1 MKDSEKRLLHCI
13 GWIDNELIL
22 EAEQTR
28 FPGRRWGHVLALAAC
43 LALVVAVPLGLSR
56 LQAPS
61 PGPAA
66 ASNPGEVSAPAETP
80 KAPKTEDA
88 DASIEESPVWDAS
101 EELATPVWELSYGNA
116 TILRTESLGSL
127 YLGMP
132 EQEILDLLQEPDA
145 TSNSGP
151 MTYPDGSEHLTWTY
165 YSRDLTLNLA
175 DTGDGWFLNEILMFG
190 KGTLSLSTGVGIG
203 AEETDVVQAYP
214 GALVYD
220 GESKVLEDGSWR
232 TVQELQY
239 VVGDRN
245 SGLTI
250 FLRDG
255 LVNTITL
262 GPWLL
267 SPPQEAWDLLQEPE
281 QPSYDLTSDE
291 ITIYAWAESH
301 WDIVTVT
308 DRSAKLVST
317 ILTITDPE
325 EPFQEEVKTSAWLD
339 FHNGTAVE
347 LTGDNHATV
356 WTYDTEA
363 LDFDQRDSLTLQF
376 SGVFQEL
383 DETVAEVMGDPNAV
397 WG

>member
-1 MKDSEKRLLHCI
+1 MTDSEKRLLGCI

-28 FPGRRWGHVLALAAC
+28 FPRRRWTSWAALAAC
-43 LALVVAVPLGLSR
+43 LALAAAVPFGLSR
-56 LQAPS
+56 LSGASPGEAAAPS
-61 PGPAA
+61 IR
-66 ASNPGEVSAPAETP
+66 AETVQTSEAA
-80 KAPKTEDA
+80 KNEDLPEA
-88 DASIEESPVWDAS
+88 AEEPESPVW
-101 EELATPVWELSYGNA
+101 EQSYGDA
-116 TILRTESLGSL
+116 AILRTESLGGL

-151 MTYPDGSEHLTWTY
+151 VTYPDGSEHLTWAY

-175 DTGDGWFLNEILMFG
+175 NTGDGWFLNEILMFN

-203 AEETDVVQAYP
+203 AEEAAVVQAYP
-214 GALVYD
+214 GAVVYD
-220 GESKVLEDGSWR
+220 SESKVLEDGSWR
-232 TVQELQY
+232 TVLELQY
-239 VVGDRN
+239 IVGDRN

-281 QPSYDLTSDE
+281 QPSYDLTADE

-308 DRSAKLVST
+308 DRSAKLLST
-317 ILTITDPE
+317 ILTIADPAE
-325 EPFQEEVKTSAWLD
+325 STQEEAKTSVWLD
-339 FHNGTAVE
+339 FRNGTAVE

-356 WTYDTEA
+356 WTYDAEA
-363 LDFDQRDSLTLQF
+363 LNPDRMDGLIPQF
-376 SGVFQEL
+376 SGVFQDL
-383 DETVAEVMGDPNAV
+383 DETVAEVMADPNAA

>member
-1 MKDSEKRLLHCI
+1 MTDSEKRLLGCI

-28 FPGRRWGHVLALAAC
+28 FPGRRWTSWVALAAC
-43 LALVVAVPLGLSR
+43 LALVAAVPFGLSR
-56 LQAPS
+56 LSGASPGEAAAPS
-61 PGPAA
+61 FRAETVQTPEAA
-66 ASNPGEVSAPAETP
+66 KNEEPPEAAETP
-80 KAPKTEDA
+80 EVSDA
-88 DASIEESPVWDAS
+88 LE
-101 EELATPVWELSYGNA
+101 TPVWEQSYGDA
-116 TILRTESLGSL
+116 AILRTESLGGL

-132 EQEILDLLQEPDA
+132 EQEILDLLQEPDT

-151 MTYPDGSEHLTWTY
+151 VAYPDGSTHVTWVY

-175 DTGDGWFLNEILMFG
+175 DTGDGWFLNEILMFN

-203 AEETDVVQAYP
+203 AEEAAVVQAYP
-214 GALVYD
+214 GAVVYD
-220 GESKVLEDGSWR
+220 SESKVLEDGSWR

-239 VVGDRN
+239 IVGDRN
-245 SGLTI
+245 SGLTV

-267 SPPQEAWDLLQEPE
+267 NPPQEAWELLQEPE
-281 QPSYDLTSDE
+281 QPPYNLTSDE
-291 ITIYAWAESH
+291 ITVYAWTESH

-308 DRSAKLVST
+308 DRSAKMIST
-317 ILTITDPE
+317 ILTITDPDE
-325 EPFQEEVKTSAWLD
+325 SSQEEATASVWLD
-339 FHNGTAVE
+339 FRNGTAVE

-363 LDFDQRDSLTLQF
+363 LDLDQKDSLTLQF
-376 SGVFQEL
+376 SGVFQDL
-383 DETVAEVMGDPNAV
+383 DETVEEAMGDPNAA

>member
-66 ASNPGEVSAPAETP
+66 ASNPGEASAPAETP
-80 KAPKTEDA
+80 KAPETEDA
-88 DASIEESPVWDAS
+88 DAPIEVS
-101 EELATPVWELSYGNA
+101 EEPEAPVWELSYGNA
-116 TILRTESLGSL
+116 AILRTESLGGL

-151 MTYPDGSEHLTWTY
+151 MTYPDGSVHVTWVY
-165 YSRDLTLNLA
+165 YSRDLTLHLA
-175 DTGDGWFLNEILMFG
+175 DTGEGWFLNRILMFS

-203 AEETDVVQAYP
+203 AEEPVVMDAYP
-214 GALVYD
+214 DAAVYD
-220 GESKVLEDGSWR
+220 SESKVLEDGAWR
-232 TVQELQY
+232 TVQEMQY
-239 VVGDRN
+239 IVGDRD
-245 SGLTI
+245 SGLTV

-267 SPPQEAWDLLQEPE
+267 DPPQEAWELLQEPE

-317 ILTITDPE
+317 ILTIADPE
-325 EPFQEEVKTSAWLD
+325 EPFQKEAGASVWLD
-339 FHNGTAVE
+339 FRNGTAVE

-363 LDFDQRDSLTLQF
+363 LDLDQRDSLTLQF
-376 SGVFQEL
+376 SGVFQDL
-383 DETVAEVMGDPNAV
+383 DETVAEVMGDPNAA

>member
-1 MKDSEKRLLHCI
+1 MKDSEKRLLRCI

-66 ASNPGEVSAPAETP
+66 ASNPGEASAPAETP
-80 KAPKTEDA
+80 KAPETEDA
-88 DASIEESPVWDAS
+88 DASIEVS
-101 EELATPVWELSYGNA
+101 EEPEAPVWELSYGNA
-116 TILRTESLGSL
+116 AILRTESLGGL

-151 MTYPDGSEHLTWTY
+151 MTYPDGSVHVTWVY

-175 DTGDGWFLNEILMFG
+175 DTGEGWFLNEILMFS

-203 AEETDVVQAYP
+203 ADEPVVMDAYP
-214 GALVYD
+214 DAAVYD
-220 GESKVLEDGSWR
+220 SESKVLEDGAWR
-232 TVQELQY
+232 TVQEMQY
-239 VVGDRN
+239 IVGDRD
-245 SGLTI
+245 SGLTV
-250 FLRDG
+250 FLSDG
-255 LVNTITL
+255 LVSTVTL

-267 SPPQEAWDLLQEPE
+267 NPPAEAWDLLQEPE
-281 QPSYDLTSDE
+281 PEPYDLTSSE
-291 ITIYAWAESH
+291 ITIYSMNQEA

-308 DRSAKLVST
+308 DKAAKTIST
-317 ILTITDPE
+317 ALTISDPDPAE
-325 EPFQEEVKTSAWLD
+325 DAARSSPLWWLD
-339 FHNGTAVE
+339 FHNGTA
-347 LTGDNHATV
+347 AAV
-356 WTYDTEA
+356 WTESGLVTVFQYEGVFTPEGEENLTSVFTGVFDLAVDSIQEA
-363 LDFDQRDSLTLQF
+363 LT
-376 SGVFQEL
+376 
-383 DETVAEVMGDPNAV
+383 DPNAA
-397 WG
+397 WD